1 MSTFAIGSSDF
12 LLDGRPLRVIS
23 GAMHYFRSLPEQYAP
38 RLRLLRGMGL
48 NTVETYV
55 AWNVHEP
62 EPGKYVWSGLGALD
76 AFLDA
81 AAAAGMYAI
90 VRPGPYICAEWDNG
104 GFPAWLLADPS
115 IRLRCYNRAYLNA
128 VDRWFDQ
135 LIPRLAPRQ
144 VTRGGNLLMLQVE
157 NEYGSYG
164 TDRPYLEYLANAMRM
179 RGIEVPLFTSDGPTD
194 ARLTAGTLPG
204 ALATVN
210 FGSGVKDAFAILRA
224 HQPAGPMMCM
234 EYWNGWFDHWGE
246 EHHTRSPKDAA
257 QTLDEILASGA
268 SVNIYMAHGGTNF
281 GLRAGANRA
290 EGTGQLEPTITSYD
304 YDAPLDEAGRPTAK
318 YWAYQEVIG
327 RYLELPSAPAARKPI
342 TLPEQQLA
350 VSATLPLAAALDQ
363 LGETRGT
370 APHPQTFEEMGLP
383 AGLGRYR
390 CRVRGPRHYA
400 PLTLEGLA
408 DEAFVWRGGEFAGSL
423 SGDETLH
430 VPVPPDGSNLDV
442 VVSAYGRTNFGTAL
456 GDRKG
461 ISAVRHG
468 EAYLHGWQ
476 SAALPLDPLPQL
488 PFGPLPGDPRG
499 GPRFWYVPLRVG
511 EPADGFLA
519 LPGWN
524 HGIVW
529 VNGFCLGRY
538 DVASGPQRTLYLPA
552 PLLRQGDNAIVV
564 LELAPPGGHG
574 PPPALQLRAE
584 PDLGGPG
591 VS

>member
-1 MSTFAIGSSDF
+1 MATFAIGSSDF
-12 LLDGRPLRVIS
+12 LLDGRPLRIIS

-48 NTVETYV
+48 NTIETYV

-62 EPGKYVWSGLGALD
+62 EPGRYVWNGLAALD
-76 AFLDA
+76 PFLDA
-81 AAAAGMYAI
+81 AAAAGLYAI
-90 VRPGPYICAEWDNG
+90 VRPGPFICAEWDNG
-104 GFPAWLLADPS
+104 GLPAWLLADRS
-115 IRLRCYNRAYLNA
+115 TRLRCYDRTYLNA

-135 LIPRLAPRQ
+135 LIPRLAARQ
-144 VTRGGNLLMLQVE
+144 VTRGGNVLMLQVE

-164 TDRPYLEYLANAMRM
+164 TDRPYLEYLANAMRV
-179 RGIEVPLFTSDGPTD
+179 RGIDVPLFTSDGPTD
-194 ARLTAGTLPG
+194 ARLSAGTLPG
-204 ALATVN
+204 VLATVN
-210 FGSGVKDAFAILRA
+210 FGSAPKDAFTTLRA
-224 HQPAGPMMCM
+224 HQPTGPLMCM

-257 QTLDEILASGA
+257 QTLDEMLAAGA

-281 GLRAGANRA
+281 GFRAGANRA
-290 EGTGQLEPTITSYD
+290 EGTGELEPTITSYD

-327 RYLELPSAPAARKPI
+327 RYLEIPSAPDVRKPA
-342 TLPEQQLA
+342 TLPEQQLVA
-350 VSATLPLAAALDQ
+350 SATVPLAAALDQ
-363 LGETRGT
+363 LGEPRGT
-370 APHPQTFEEMGLP
+370 APYPRTFEEMGL
-383 AGLGRYR
+383 AGGLGRYR
-390 CRVRGPRHYA
+390 CRVRGPRHHA
-400 PLTLEGLA
+400 PLLLEGLA
-408 DEAFVWRGGEFAGSL
+408 DEAFVWCDGEFTGSL

-430 VPVPPDGSNLDV
+430 VPVPPDGLSFDV
-442 VVSAYGRTNFGTAL
+442 VVAAYGRTNFGAAL

-461 ISAVRHG
+461 VSGARHG

-524 HGIVW
+524 HGMVW

-538 DVASGPQRTLYLPA
+538 DVASGPQRTLYIPG
-552 PLLRQGDNAIVV
+552 PLLRPGDNAIVV
-564 LELAPPGGHG
+564 LELTPRGDLEAPPTF
-574 PPPALQLRAE
+574 QLRSDA
-584 PDLGGPG
+584 DLG
-591 VS
+591 